1 MHILIISTYGFD
13 PHFPSRPEFLLA
25 RTLATLGHRVSAVE
39 YHHNPSQPRQELYS
53 ENLTIYRCGTFGF
66 FSRDLWQLAR
76 TLPTPDVVHVHHLRH
91 LLAFQAQIHWRT
103 KAPMVLTPHGILHDG
118 DLVVD
123 RERPLEH
130 PLRPERL
137 LLTGAQ
143 LRSAIMHGAHPRRSI
158 RNYLIHAPLH
168 GYHGIMAL
176 SQHEKDV
183 LVGLHVPA
191 ERITVVPNAV
201 ELQQYV
207 DAPPRPRHAQP
218 TILFIGQLVPR
229 KGWDLAVR
237 ALPLIA
243 QTIPDIRMVMV
254 THNTSQRSEFEA
266 LATSL
271 GVMERITLLTSVD
284 EAQKIQLLQE
294 AHLLLAPSRYEGFGI
309 PPIEAMAAHC
319 PVVTTD
325 CAAGNE
331 IVHHEKTG
339 LLVAYDDVAGY
350 AAATIR
356 ILQDTSLR
364 TQLIDAGYAHV
375 IKDYTPITVANQSLE
390 YYQQRIAT
398 FHK

>member
-1 MHILIISTYGFD
+1 
-13 PHFPSRPEFLLA
+13 
-25 RTLATLGHRVSAVE
+25 
-39 YHHNPSQPRQELYS
+39 
-53 ENLTIYRCGTFGF
+53 
-66 FSRDLWQLAR
+66 
-76 TLPTPDVVHVHHLRH
+76 
-91 LLAFQAQIHWRT
+91 
-103 KAPMVLTPHGILHDG
+103 
-118 DLVVD
+118 
-123 RERPLEH
+123 
-130 PLRPERL
+130 
-137 LLTGAQ
+137 
-143 LRSAIMHGAHPRRSI
+143 
-158 RNYLIHAPLH
+158 
-168 GYHGIMAL
+168 
-176 SQHEKDV
+176 
-183 LVGLHVPA
+183 
-191 ERITVVPNAV
+191 
-201 ELQQYV
+201 
-207 DAPPRPRHAQP
+207 
-218 TILFIGQLVPR
+218 
-229 KGWDLAVR
+229 VR

-356 ILQDTSLR
+356 ILQDTPLR

>member
-25 RTLATLGHRVSAVE
+25 RTLAALGHRVSAIE
-39 YHHNPSQPRQELYS
+39 YHHNRTQPRQEAYS
-53 ENLTIYRCGTFGF
+53 GNLTIYRCGTFGF
-66 FSRDLWQLAR
+66 FSRDLWQLAQR
-76 TLPTPDVVHVHHLRH
+76 LPTPDIVHVHHLRH
-91 LLAFQAQIHWRT
+91 LFAFQAQIHWRT
-103 KAPMVLTPHGILHDG
+103 KVPMVLTPHGILHDG

-130 PLRPERL
+130 PIHPERL
-137 LLTGAQ
+137 LMTSTQ
-143 LRSAIMHGAHPRRSI
+143 LRAAILRGAHPRRSI

-176 SQHEKDV
+176 SQHEKSV
-183 LVGLHVPA
+183 LVTLDVPA

-201 ELQQYV
+201 ELQQYI
-207 DAPPRPRHAQP
+207 DAPSRPRHPQP

-237 ALPLIA
+237 ALPIIA
-243 QTIPDIRMVMV
+243 AAIPDIRMVMV
-254 THNTSQRSEFEA
+254 THNTSQRGEFEA
-266 LATSL
+266 MTTAL
-271 GVMERITLLTSVD
+271 GVQTRISLLTNVD
-284 EAQKIQLLQE
+284 ETEKVKLLQE
-294 AHLLLAPSRYEGFGI
+294 AHVLLAPSRYEGFGI

-331 IVHHEKTG
+331 MVQHEATG
-339 LLVAYDDVAGY
+339 LLVPYDDIHGFAN
-350 AAATIR
+350 ATIR

-364 TQLIDAGYAHV
+364 TQLIHAGFKQV
-375 IKDYTPITVANQSLE
+375 TKDYTPVTVAQQTIE
-390 YYQQRIAT
+390 YYQQRIAL

>member
-1 MHILIISTYGFD
+1 
-13 PHFPSRPEFLLA
+13 
-25 RTLATLGHRVSAVE
+25 
-39 YHHNPSQPRQELYS
+39 
-53 ENLTIYRCGTFGF
+53 
-66 FSRDLWQLAR
+66 
-76 TLPTPDVVHVHHLRH
+76 
-91 LLAFQAQIHWRT
+91 
-103 KAPMVLTPHGILHDG
+103 MVLTPHGILHDG

-123 RERPLEH
+123 RERPLEN

-137 LLTGAQ
+137 LMTGAQ
-143 LRSAIMHGAHPRRSI
+143 LRTAIMHGAHPRRSI

-183 LVGLHVPA
+183 LVGLHMPA

-243 QTIPDIRMVMV
+243 QHIPDVRMVMV

-271 GVMERITLLTSVD
+271 GIMERITLLTSVD

-350 AAATIR
+350 AAATVR
-356 ILQDTSLR
+356 ILKDDSLR
-364 TQLIDAGYAHV
+364 TQLINAGYDHV
-375 IKDYTPITVANQSLE
+375 IKDYTPITVAQQSLE
-390 YYQQRIAT
+390 YYHQRIAT